1 MSRKIELQPAYVLH
15 TREYRDTSLLVDFLT
30 LEHGLIRAVAR
41 GVRGG
46 KSSKRALLQ
55 PLQPLLVSVSGRGE
69 LLTMGTVEAAAPV
82 FQLHGERLF
91 SVLYL
96 NEVLC
101 RLLQP
106 GQCHPEIYQLYQS
119 TLVSLLNHSMVIEC
133 SLRRFEYELLLELGY
148 CPDLSMDAESGEPI
162 FTHLDYLFD
171 PASGITV
178 CKERAEST
186 QAHRFSGRQLVDIK
200 SLLTGDQQHYQ
211 NKQILSDTKRFM
223 RQALRPLLGNKPLN
237 SRQLF
242 VSAYPPSVISL
253 PQVGDN
259 G

>member
-1 MSRKIELQPAYVLH
+1 VSRKIELQPAYVLH

-30 LEHGLIRAVAR
+30 LDHGLIRAVAR

-46 KSSKRALLQ
+46 KSHKRALLQ
-55 PLQPLLVSVSGRGE
+55 PLQPLLVSVSGRSE
-69 LLTMGTVEAAAPV
+69 LLTMGALESAAPV

-106 GQCHPEIYQLYQS
+106 GQCHPEIYRLYQS
-119 TLVSLLNHSMVIEC
+119 TLISLLNHSIIEC

-148 CPDLSMDAESGEPI
+148 CPDLSMDAGSGEPI
-162 FTHLDYLFD
+162 YAHHDYFFD
-171 PASGITV
+171 PATGLTL
-178 CKERAEST
+178 CKERTEST
-186 QAHRFSGRQLVDIK
+186 QAHRFSGQQLLDIK
-200 SLLTGDQQHYQ
+200 SLLTGDQPQYQ
-211 NKQILSDTKRFM
+211 NKQILSATKRFM
-223 RQALRPLLGNKPLN
+223 RQALRPLLGNKPLT

-242 VSAYPPSVISL
+242 VSAYSPSVISL

>member
-15 TREYRDTSLLVDFLT
+15 TREYRNTSLLVDFLT
-30 LEHGLIRAVAR
+30 LDHGLVRAVAR

-46 KSSKRALLQ
+46 KSNRRALLQ
-55 PLQPLLVSVSGRGE
+55 PLQPLLVSMSGRGE
-69 LLTMGTVEAAAPV
+69 LLTMGALEAAAPV

-96 NEVLC
+96 NEILC

-106 GQCHPEIYQLYQS
+106 GQSHAEIYRLYQS
-119 TLVSLLNHSMVIEC
+119 TLLSLLGHSTIEY

-148 CPDLSMDAESGEPI
+148 CPDLTVDAGSAEPI
-162 FTHLDYLFD
+162 DAKSDYLFD
-171 PASGITV
+171 PQSGLMQCNEV
-178 CKERAEST
+178 SAAT
-186 QAHRFSGRQLVDIK
+186 QAQLFSGQQLLDMK
-200 SLLTGDQQHYQ
+200 LLLTGDQPQLQ
-211 NKQILSDTKRFM
+211 CKQILSDTKRFM

-242 VSAYPPSVISL
+242 VPANSPSVINL
-253 PQVGDN
+253 PQVHDN

>member
-1 MSRKIELQPAYVLH
+1 MSQKIELQPAYVLH

-30 LEHGLIRAVAR
+30 LDHGLIRAVAR

-46 KSSKRALLQ
+46 KSHKRALLQ
-55 PLQPLLVSVSGRGE
+55 PLQPLLVSVSGRSE
-69 LLTMGTVEAAAPV
+69 LLTMGALESAAPV

-106 GQCHPEIYQLYQS
+106 GQCHPEIYRLYQS
-119 TLVSLLNHSMVIEC
+119 TLTSLLNHSIIEC

-148 CPDLSMDAESGEPI
+148 CPDLSMDAGSGEPI
-162 FTHLDYLFD
+162 YAHHDYFFD
-171 PASGITV
+171 PATGLTL
-178 CKERAEST
+178 CKERTEST
-186 QAHRFSGRQLVDIK
+186 QAHRFSGQQLLDIK
-200 SLLTGDQQHYQ
+200 SLLTGDQPQYQ
-211 NKQILSDTKRFM
+211 NKQILSATKRFM
-223 RQALRPLLGNKPLN
+223 RQALRPLLGNKPLT

-242 VSAYPPSVISL
+242 VSAYSPSVISL